1 MKGVSALTH
10 ETRGLAKD
18 SLLLSVG
25 KAATTLGMITQVSLV
40 VHSLGLRSYGLFA
53 LTVSLV
59 AIVDKFFDVDVSKAV
74 ITFASRH
81 LSSDPRRTAGVLQF
95 GYLVDLVLGVVGFLV
110 VVAVAPLAGPRLAG
124 SQGSLLFLL
133 YGLTLL
139 ASTVDTTSVAVLQ
152 VLDRYRLLAGLVI
165 FREATRVMFVAIGVL
180 AFHSLVA
187 LVALLVVH
195 DFMTGLIGL
204 AMASR
209 AFSSRSEG
217 IHLRQPAL
225 ATVKDMRRPMLS
237 MVFQT
242 NLITYGRLIQT
253 QAPTLLLGIF
263 HGPLEV
269 GIFKIGLAGATAVGQ
284 VSDPA
289 WNAVMPRLARLWSEG
304 RFEAIRKMI
313 AQGSLIAAIVMTI
326 VGASVIAFRVE
337 VLKLFGGGQATA
349 AASVFALC
357 VVAQVVNG
365 ILFWN
370 DSLLYSSGRARLVT
384 TIFLP
389 AVALMLAL
397 VVILGRQWGANGAAV
412 ALLASGVVGNV
423 ALAAAALRVISEAGF
438 SVSPRPRVTAPVSGG
453 GP

>member
-1 MKGVSALTH
+1 
-10 ETRGLAKD
+10 
-18 SLLLSVG
+18 
-25 KAATTLGMITQVSLV
+25 
-40 VHSLGLRSYGLFA
+40 
-53 LTVSLV
+53 
-59 AIVDKFFDVDVSKAV
+59 
-74 ITFASRH
+74 
-81 LSSDPRRTAGVLQF
+81 
-95 GYLVDLVLGVVGFLV
+95 
-110 VVAVAPLAGPRLAG
+110 
-124 SQGSLLFLL
+124 
-133 YGLTLL
+133 
-139 ASTVDTTSVAVLQ
+139 
-152 VLDRYRLLAGLVI
+152 
-165 FREATRVMFVAIGVL
+165 
-180 AFHSLVA
+180 
-187 LVALLVVH
+187 VALLVVH
-195 DFMTGLIGL
+195 DAITGLIGL
-204 AMASR
+204 ALASK
-209 AFSSRSEG
+209 AFSSMSEG